1 MKTKILCRFLIAA
14 SVFACAAFL
23 PFRADAFPGAG
34 SKNRSPRYIAITFD
48 DGPHEKMTPMLL
60 EKLEELQVRASFF
73 LVGTM
78 AEKNPSLVRS
88 IFEQGHTVANHSY
101 FHRNCKVMDQ
111 DELSEDLARCS
122 SVIENIINQ
131 PVRFFRPPGGN
142 YTSETLRTV
151 RKSGLK
157 TVLWDINSR
166 EYTGVSVDFMTR
178 RVMRYASSGSII
190 LFHSG
195 VKRTVDVLP
204 VLVAKLRKN
213 GFVFVTL
220 DEMFPRASL
229 SNSQISS
236 GRPVAQKGR

>member
-1 MKTKILCRFLIAA
+1 MTFFRR
-14 SVFACAAFL
+14 L
-23 PFRADAFPGAG
+23 PFFLLFAAYFFSCSSRLEGTTVLASGDGFVRAV
-34 SKNRSPRYIAITFD
+34 AITFD
-48 DGPHEKMTPMLL
+48 DGPHEKLTPPLL
-60 EKLEELQVRASFF
+60 DLLDTLGVKASFF
-73 LVGTM
+73 LVGSM
-78 AEKNPSLVRS
+78 AEKNPELVRTIRS
-88 IFEQGHTVANHSY
+88 RGHTVANHSHT
-101 FHRNCKVMDQ
+101 HRSCLSLSTE
-111 DELSEDLARCS
+111 ELEEELRKCS
-122 SVIENIINQ
+122 AVLESITSV
-131 PVRFFRPPGGN
+131 PVRFFRPPGGKFDRK
-142 YTSETLRTV
+142 TVERV
-151 RKSGLK
+151 RKNGLK
-157 TVLWDINSR
+157 MVLWDINSR
-166 EYTGVSVDFMTR
+166 DYTGVSVDFITR